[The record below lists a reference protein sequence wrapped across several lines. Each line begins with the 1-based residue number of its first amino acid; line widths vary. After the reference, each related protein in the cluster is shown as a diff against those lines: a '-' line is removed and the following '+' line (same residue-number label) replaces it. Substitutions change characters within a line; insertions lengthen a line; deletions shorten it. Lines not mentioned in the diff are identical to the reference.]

1 MWPLNTGEAKKG
13 TAQGMPTYIDI
24 HDITGLSPA
33 DIAKAHEQDLKT
45 QDQHGVDYVKYW
57 VNQKQGK
64 LYCLC
69 HAPNAEAADR
79 VHQEAHG
86 FRATRILEVTD
97 DIADA
102 FMGDAPAD
110 TVGAALVPG
119 SQERDPGTRTI
130 LFTDIVESTSM
141 TQRLGDEV
149 AFALLEVH
157 DRIVRASLSTAGG
170 REVKHTGDGI
180 MGVFSSAFAG
190 VRCAMEVQQ
199 TLARHRRDE
208 PERPLFVRIGLASG
222 EPIERANDLF
232 GSTVQL
238 AARLCSHAAPG
249 QILVSNAVAELCIGK
264 ALAMTDMGPLALKG
278 FDQPVRAHA
287 VLVAL

>member
-1 MWPLNTGEAKKG
+1 
-13 TAQGMPTYIDI
+13 MPTYIDI
-24 HDITGLSPA
+24 HDITGLSPD
-33 DIAKAHEQDLKT
+33 DIAKAHAQDLAT
-45 QDQHGVDYVKYW
+45 QSQHGVDYVKYW

-69 HAPNAEAADR
+69 HAPSADAADR
-79 VHQEAHG
+79 VHREAHG
-86 FRATRILEVTD
+86 FRATRILEVTQ

-102 FMGDAPAD
+102 FMGEAPANN
-110 TVGAALVPG
+110 VGAAIVPG
-119 SQERDPGTRTI
+119 SGETDPGTRTI

-141 TQRLGDEV
+141 TQRLGDEL
-149 AFALLEVH
+149 ALVLLDVH
-157 DRIVRASLSTAGG
+157 DGIVRARVAASSG

-180 MGVFSSAFAG
+180 MAVFPSASAG
-190 VRCAMEVQQ
+190 VRCALQVQQ
-199 TLARHRRDE
+199 TLASHRRDNPDE
-208 PERPLFVRIGLASG
+208 QLFVRIGVASG

-264 ALAMTDMGPLALKG
+264 ALPLRDVGPVALKG

-287 VLVAL
+287 VEVTP

>member
-1 MWPLNTGEAKKG
+1 
-13 TAQGMPTYIDI
+13 MPTYIDI

-33 DIAKAHEQDLKT
+33 DIAKAHERDLHA
-45 QDQHGVDYVKYW
+45 QGQHGVDYVKYW

-79 VHQEAHG
+79 VHREAHG

-102 FMGDAPAD
+102 FMGEAPTDMA
-110 TVGAALVPG
+110 GAALVPG
-119 SQERDPGTRTI
+119 SHEHDPGTRTI

-141 TQRLGDEV
+141 TQRLGDEL

-157 DRIVRASLSTAGG
+157 DRIVRTSLGTVGG

-199 TLARHRRDE
+199 TLARHRREAPDQ
-208 PERPLFVRIGLASG
+208 PLFVRIGLASG

-264 ALAMTDMGPLALKG
+264 ALPMTDMGPLALKG

-287 VLVAL
+287 VLVTL

>member
-1 MWPLNTGEAKKG
+1 
-13 TAQGMPTYIDI
+13 MPTYIDI
-24 HDITGLSPA
+24 HDIAGLSPD
-33 DIAKAHEQDLKT
+33 DIAKAHQQDLDT
-45 QDQHGVDYVKYW
+45 QGKHGVDYVKYW
-57 VNQKQGK
+57 VNLKQGK

-69 HAPNAEAADR
+69 NAPNAEAADR
-79 VHQEAHG
+79 VHHEAHG
-86 FRATRILEVTD
+86 FRATRILEVTQ

-102 FMGDAPAD
+102 FMGDAPTD

-119 SQERDPGTRTI
+119 SNEHDPGTRTI

-141 TQRLGDEV
+141 TQRLGDEG

-157 DRIVRASLSTAGG
+157 DGIVRTRVASANG

-180 MGVFSSAFAG
+180 MAVFPSASSG
-190 VRCAMEVQQ
+190 VRCAMEVQK
-199 TLARHRRDE
+199 TLAQYRRDN
-208 PERPLFVRIGLASG
+208 PDQMLFVRIGVASG
-222 EPIERANDLF
+222 EPIERAKDLF

-249 QILVSNAVAELCIGK
+249 QILVSNAVAELCTGK
-264 ALAMTDMGPLALKG
+264 ALPLMDMGPLALKG

-287 VLVAL
+287 VSVAL